1 MRLLIVEDN
10 SEFADLLVKG
20 LRAAGYEADVLSS
33 IDEAGTI
40 LRTTQYAALILD
52 LGLPDGDGLALVR
65 EIRHRNSSIP
75 VLVLTARGSCDRGR
89 QSMS

>member
-10 SEFADLLVKG
+10 VEFAGFLAKG

-33 IDEAGTI
+33 IDEAGTV

-52 LGLPDGDGLALVR
+52 LGLPDG
-65 EIRHRNSSIP
+65 
-75 VLVLTARGSCDRGR
+75 ARA
-89 QSMS
+89 